1 MDELASQQQYG
12 KTNQASDPRECFLNT
27 SRNLNHV
34 VSRKRDRDIPD
45 GSEQRTQDPNIRSK
59 GLRVLSFGPQPSA
72 KKAEASSGGG
82 LALERAGIDSSV
94 KP

>member
-1 MDELASQQQYG
+1 M
-12 KTNQASDPRECFLNT
+12 RESLLNT
-27 SRNLNHV
+27 SGNPNQV
-34 VSRKRDRDIPD
+34 VSRKRDRDFPD
-45 GSEQRTQDPNIRSK
+45 GREQRTQNPHIWSK
-59 GLRVLSFGPQPSA
+59 GLRVLRFGPQPSA